1 MAWGGSGWYGDTISD
16 ALGTTQLGIDLEL
29 DTAKLA
35 LYDNTI
41 TPDFNAGNPAYST
54 TGEIVGTGYTAAGKL
69 VTGTVLLASGGYII
83 WSGDNVQ
90 WTSSTL
96 TGVRG
101 GIILADYL
109 SPAARRLI
117 IGIDWGT
124 AYATADGTLLVSWH
138 ANGIGRFD
146 YIP

>member
-1 MAWGGSGWYGDTISD
+1 MAWGGSGWYGDTLAD
-16 ALGTTQLGIDLEL
+16 ALGTAQIGIDLDL

-41 TPDFNAGNPAYST
+41 TPDFNASNPAYST
-54 TGEIVGTGYTAAGKL
+54 SGEISGTGYTAAGAVVGTATL
-69 VTGTVLLASGGYII
+69 VAASGFLT
-83 WSGDNVQ
+83 WDGDNVS

-101 GIILADYL
+101 GQIHADYL
-109 SPAARRLI
+109 SPKRLI
-117 IGIDWGT
+117 IGIDFGT
-124 AYATADGTLLVSWH
+124 AYQTNDGTLLVAWH
-138 ANGIGRFD
+138 ANGIGRWD